1 MSSPA
6 EADLRPPRS
15 VAAAVDRVRQADSI
29 WWLAFVAT
37 AFTAALLALVVP
49 RLGLSWDE
57 TVYISQVSSHTPA
70 AYFDPARA
78 RGIPLLVAP
87 VTMLTSSVLAVRIY
101 LAVASGVALFL
112 ALLCWR
118 GLRPAWQL
126 ALAGVL
132 FGGLWTTLYYGPQ
145 AMPDLWVAFS
155 SLAAVGLFLQAAG
168 PDATRTAAP
177 AADAAP
183 QVRST
188 RWGVLAG
195 LTVCVAIAALVRPGD
210 ALYLAA
216 ALGIAVI
223 AVRRWRRWQLLAAV
237 VIGFAAG
244 AADWI
249 IEAYVRFGSA
259 LNRLHEA
266 GAEQGGFG
274 FHFAVWD
281 ELRSVNGPTLCR
293 PCTVG
298 LRYPELSLWWL
309 ALPVLVVLGAFAAHR
324 AGRLASS
331 VLASACGLSLAFQY
345 LFLINYAAPR
355 FLLPAY
361 ALAAIPAADAIGGL
375 LTGIQ
380 RNLRGPAALLVAV
393 VLGIQLLIQ
402 MTVLEHQVVEKV
414 SFFGDYNRIAGD
426 LRSLGIRPPCLVK
439 GKQNIPVAFYAGC
452 ASAPAVATGQKSNEP
467 VVVLVSPGQPPPE
480 YARGW
485 ILHSLPGIRSQLLEV
500 NAYLAPRGS

>member
-1 MSSPA
+1 M
-6 EADLRPPRS
+6 
-15 VAAAVDRVRQADSI
+15 AAA
-29 WWLAFVAT
+29 FTVAQ
-37 AFTAALLALVVP
+37 FALVVP

-57 TVYISQVSSHTPA
+57 TVYISQVSSHAPA
-70 AYFDPARA
+70 AYFDPARS

-87 VTMLTSSVLAVRIY
+87 VTLLTSSVLAVRIY
-101 LAVASGVALFL
+101 LAVASGIALFL

-118 GLRPAWQL
+118 RLRPAWQL

-145 AMPDLWVAFS
+145 AMPDLWVAFG

-168 PDATRTAAP
+168 AAAP
-177 AADAAP
+177 TADGSPEARP
-183 QVRST
+183 T
-188 RWGVLAG
+188 RWGALAG

-216 ALGIAVI
+216 ALAIAVI
-223 AVRRWRRWQLLAAV
+223 VVRQWRRWQLLGAV
-237 VIGFAAG
+237 VVGFAVG
-244 AADWI
+244 AADWV

-274 FHFAVWD
+274 LHFAVWD
-281 ELRSVNGPTLCR
+281 EFRSVNGPTLCR

-309 ALPVLVVLGAFAAHR
+309 ALPVLVVLGGYAAYR
-324 AGRLASS
+324 VGRLASS
-331 VLASACGLSLAFQY
+331 ALAAACALSLAFQY

-361 ALAAIPAADAIGGL
+361 ALAAIGVADAIGGL

-380 RNLRGPAALLVAV
+380 RDLRGPAALLVAV
-393 VLGIQLLIQ
+393 VLGVQLLIQ
-402 MTVLEHQVVEKV
+402 ATVLEHQVVEKV

-439 GKQNIPVAFYAGC
+439 GVQDIPVAFYAGC
-452 ASAPAVATGQKSNEP
+452 ASAPGFAVGQKVTEP
-467 VVVLVSPGQPPPE
+467 VAVLVAPGQPPPS

-485 ILHSLPGIRSQLLEV
+485 TLHQLPGIQSQLLKV
-500 NAYLAPRGS
+500 NAYVAPRSN

>member
-1 MSSPA
+1 
-6 EADLRPPRS
+6 
-15 VAAAVDRVRQADSI
+15 VAQ
-29 WWLAFVAT
+29 
-37 AFTAALLALVVP
+37 LALVVP

-57 TVYISQVSSHTPA
+57 TVYISQVSSHAPA

-87 VTMLTSSVLAVRIY
+87 VTLLTSSVLAVRIY
-101 LAVASGVALFL
+101 LAVASGIALFL

-118 GLRPAWQL
+118 RLRPAWQL
-126 ALAGVL
+126 ALSGVL
-132 FGGLWTTLYYGPQ
+132 FCGLWTTLYYGPQ

-168 PDATRTAAP
+168 PDTTGTAAP
-177 AADAAP
+177 AAGGAP
-183 QVRST
+183 GARSP
-188 RWGVLAG
+188 RWGALAG
-195 LTVCVAIAALVRPGD
+195 VTLCVAIAALVRPGD

-244 AADWI
+244 AADWV

-274 FHFAVWD
+274 FHFALWD

-298 LRYPELSLWWL
+298 FRYPELSLWWL
-309 ALPVLVVLGAFAAHR
+309 ALPVLVVIGGYAAYR

-331 VLASACGLSLAFQY
+331 VLATACGLSLAFQY

-361 ALAAIPAADAIGGL
+361 ALAAIGVADAIGGL
-375 LTGIQ
+375 LTGVQ
-380 RNLRGPAALLVAV
+380 RDLRAPAALLVAV
-393 VLGIQLLIQ
+393 VLGVQLLIQ
-402 MTVLEHQVVEKV
+402 ATVLDHQVTEKV

-426 LRSLGIRPPCLVK
+426 LGSLGIRPPCLVK
-439 GKQNIPVAFYAGC
+439 GVQDIPVAFYAGC
-452 ASAPAVATGQKSNEP
+452 ASAPGVAVGQKVTEH
-467 VVVLVSPGQPPPE
+467 VAVLVAPGQPPPA

-485 ILHSLPGIRSQLLEV
+485 TLHQLPGIRSQLLKV
-500 NAYLAPRGS
+500 DAYVAPRGS